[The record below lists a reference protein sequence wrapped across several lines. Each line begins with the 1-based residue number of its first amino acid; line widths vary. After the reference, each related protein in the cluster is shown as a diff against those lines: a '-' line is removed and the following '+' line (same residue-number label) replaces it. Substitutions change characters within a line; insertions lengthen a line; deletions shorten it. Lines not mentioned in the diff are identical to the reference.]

1 MMYRL
6 LGFCV
11 LIFFIQGPALA
22 DDILLPD
29 AAVLCTTCHGLDGI
43 STIDIYPN
51 LRGQKEKYL
60 IKQINDFKS
69 GSRVDPLMSP
79 MASLLL
85 EKDMAAV
92 VKYFSELK

>member
-1 MMYRL
+1 MHRL
-6 LGFCV
+6 IIFCA
-11 LIFFIQGPALA
+11 LIFLFAGPAFT
-22 DDILLPD
+22 DDISLPE
-29 AAVLCTTCHGLDGI
+29 AAALCTTCHGVDGI
-43 STIDIYPN
+43 SILDIYPN

-60 IKQINDFKS
+60 TKQINDFKS
-69 GSRVDPLMSP
+69 GARVDPLMSP

>member
-1 MMYRL
+1 MHRL
-6 LGFCV
+6 IIFCALV
-11 LIFFIQGPALA
+11 FFIAGPASA
-22 DDILLPD
+22 DDNSLPE
-29 AAVLCTTCHGLDGI
+29 AAVICTTCHGADGI
-43 STIDIYPN
+43 SILDIYPN

-60 IKQINDFKS
+60 TKQINDFKS
-69 GSRVDPLMSP
+69 GARVDPLMSP

>member
-1 MMYRL
+1 MYRL
-6 LGFCV
+6 NILCALV
-11 LIFFIQGPALA
+11 FFIVGPASA
-22 DDILLPD
+22 DDNLLPNS
-29 AAVLCTTCHGLDGI
+29 AMICTTCHGIDGI
-43 STIDIYPN
+43 SIIGTYPN

-60 IKQINDFKS
+60 IKQITDFKS
-69 GSRVDPLMSP
+69 GVRVDPLMSP